1 MSDIAIFSSTTPLLV
16 AQYTMNT
23 LHHTTNRGIPES
35 QLHGLSMDLAVTHTP
50 ASLLEQNTIKDRQT
64 LKNTMTGHK

>member
-1 MSDIAIFSSTTPLLV
+1 MSDIAIFSNTTPLLV
-16 AQYTMNT
+16 AYYTMNT
-23 LHHTTNRGIPES
+23 LHHATNHGIAES

-50 ASLLEQNTIKDRQT
+50 ASLLEQNTTKDRQT